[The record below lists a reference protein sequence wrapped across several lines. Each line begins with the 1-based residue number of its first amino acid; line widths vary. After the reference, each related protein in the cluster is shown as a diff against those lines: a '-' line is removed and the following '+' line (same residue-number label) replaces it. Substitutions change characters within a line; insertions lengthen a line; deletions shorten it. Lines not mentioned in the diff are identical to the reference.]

1 MGGAVP
7 DEGGEAS
14 KLLLIFSIFNYSNIK
29 VFRAVTARS
38 TFLGLC
44 KETWRNESTP
54 RLRARFVAPGSRS
67 RLDFPRG
74 HPALAENSAHPCAAP
89 FGSCP
94 PPPPLRRG
102 PESQSQRQRQRQRQR
117 RKPGRAG
124 GLIRRPGWL
133 DQSSVCTARVSR
145 STSSAEWLT

>member
-54 RLRARFVAPGSRS
+54 RLRARCCAPGSRS

-74 HPALAENSAHPCAAP
+74 HPALAENAAHPCAAP
-89 FGSCP
+89 FGSHP
-94 PPPPLRRG
+94 PTPPLRRG
-102 PESQSQRQRQRQRQR
+102 PERQEQESEP
-117 RKPGRAG
+117 KPKPRLPQTCRSG
-124 GLIRRPGWL
+124 GSCEFLPFALVG
-133 DQSSVCTARVSR
+133 AA
-145 STSSAEWLT
+145 SAASF